1 MCMSAGEQAMARASE
16 TKRRQG
22 GRRAR
27 KAMRA
32 AGVSA
37 DLAPV
42 KPGFES
48 GRYKPL
54 SGPDVEAIHRAAL
67 TVLAEIGMGEVPAIV
82 MERALSR
89 GCSATDTGR
98 LLFPRSFVEDTI
110 AGAARQFVLHGR
122 RPEHDIEVGGKR
134 VYYGTGGAAVQVL
147 DMATADYRAATLADL
162 YDFARLAD
170 RLDNVCWFTRCVV
183 ATDVEDPY
191 DLDINTAYAIAA
203 GTAKHVGT
211 SFFAGKNVAP
221 VISMF
226 DTIAGGEGAFRKRP
240 FCKVHISPVVSPL
253 RYGADAVDVM
263 LAAIEHGM
271 PINSIIAA
279 QSGATAPAPLAGML
293 VQSLAETLAGLLL
306 VNLFEPGYPV
316 IFSNWPFV
324 VDLRTGAFSGSGGE
338 IALLNAAA
346 AQMANF
352 YDLPGGVSASMADSK
367 IPDMQA
373 GVEKAVTT
381 LATGLAGGNLIYESA
396 GMFASLL
403 GASFEGF
410 VIDNEML
417 SLVQRVIRG
426 IEVTDETIG
435 LDVIR
440 DVVSGAGHF
449 LGHEQTIGSMERDYY
464 YPSLAD
470 RTTPEVWMEQGGS
483 DMWQRARDTAGAI
496 LAEHHP
502 EYISP
507 AADRAIR
514 ERFNILLP
522 RNRMQSAALTA

>member
-1 MCMSAGEQAMARASE
+1 MKAGDNQITQAPE

-22 GRRAR
+22 GRKAR
-27 KAMRA
+27 KAQRA

-42 KPGFES
+42 RPGFES

-54 SGPDVEAIHRAAL
+54 QQADVEAIHRAAL
-67 TVLAEIGMGEVPAIV
+67 TVLDEIGMGEVPQV
-82 MERALSR
+82 VRERALAR
-89 GCSATDTGR
+89 GCRVTETGR
-98 LLFPRSFVEDTI
+98 VLFPRAFVEDI
-110 AGAARQFVLHGR
+110 VAGAARRFVLHGR
-122 RPEHDIEVGGKR
+122 APEHDIEVGGER

-147 DMATADYRAATLADL
+147 DMATADYRPATLADL

-183 ATDVEDPY
+183 ATDVPDPY

-203 GTAKHVGT
+203 GTSKHIGT

-221 VISMF
+221 VIAMF
-226 DTIAGGEGAFRKRP
+226 DTIAGREGAFRARP

-263 LAAIEHGM
+263 LAAIEHRM

-293 VQSLAETLAGLLL
+293 VQSLAETLAGLVL
-306 VNLFEPGYPV
+306 VNMFEPGYPV

-352 YDLPGGVSASMADSK
+352 YDLPGGVSASMSDSK
-367 IPDMQA
+367 IPDVQA
-373 GVEKAVTT
+373 GVEKAVST

-426 IEVTDETIG
+426 IEVTEETIG
-435 LDVIR
+435 LEVIR

-449 LGHEQTIGSMERDYY
+449 LGHEQTIGAMERDYY

-470 RTTPEVWMEQGGS
+470 RATPQVWMEQGGS
-483 DMWQRARDTAGAI
+483 DMWQRARDKAGAI

-502 EYISP
+502 GYIP
-507 AADRAIR
+507 AAADTAIR
-514 ERFNILLP
+514 DRFNILLP
-522 RNRMQSAALTA
+522 RERMRAAALTA